1 MDSHDKQGGSTRE
14 RIVKS
19 TLEIIGR
26 EGVQALSVRRI
37 TESMNI
43 NVSAIHYHFGTKEN
57 LIQESMG
64 FFFSRIKTIY
74 DTLTV
79 IDRKPEERLKDF
91 LRQYVDVFLE
101 YPGVFISQVTMM
113 IDSYLLS
120 KGVTCED
127 PVHGNI
133 SDLSDLIK
141 AESGWL
147 KRVISEIT
155 GISDDTA
162 LSYKAVQLITS
173 IVHPMFLTS
182 IPSRVFC
189 VDYRDQSIREDYL
202 NSLVQDLVLYR
213 NVRDNFNF
221 QNNTL

>member
-19 TLEIIGR
+19 TLDIIGS
-26 EGVQALSVRRI
+26 EGVQALTVRRI

-64 FFFSRIKTIY
+64 FFFSRIKAIY
-74 DTLTV
+74 DTLIAV
-79 IDRKPEERLKDF
+79 DKKPEERLKDF

-101 YPGVFISQVTMM
+101 FPGVFISQITMM

-120 KGVTCED
+120 KGVACEE
-127 PVHGNI
+127 PIHGNI

-141 AESGWL
+141 AESGFL
-147 KRVISEIT
+147 KGVISEIT
-155 GISDDTA
+155 GITDDTA

-189 VDYRDQSIREDYL
+189 VDYRDASIREDYL
-202 NSLVQDLVLYR
+202 DSLIQDLVMHRHL
-213 NVRDNFNF
+213 RDNFNF
-221 QNNTL
+221 RNNTL